1 MMDSDTL
8 VISSSYLEHVDREH
22 YTKEILENI
31 SYYFNQLSKKN
42 TDKERNLKL
51 QFFYLNIYVTWRS
64 KCLILQTVEL

>member
-31 SYYFNQLSKKN
+31 SYYFNQSSKK
-42 TDKERNLKL
+42 KH
-51 QFFYLNIYVTWRS
+51 W
-64 KCLILQTVEL
+64 

>member
-31 SYYFNQLSKKN
+31 SYYFNQKKN